1 MSPLSPSV
9 RIALTPGRVAVAAGR
24 DRREAAV
31 ATPGWA
37 GALAELSAL
46 LADARLRGR
55 ASVTLS
61 HHFAQVHLLPSPPV
75 ALKPVEQQ
83 GWIRDQLARQFG
95 EAGRDWRVAWQA
107 EPPGASFLAA
117 SVEPARLA
125 ELDGVLR
132 AASLKAAAV
141 QPWLVA
147 VWNRQRRRLGRGRAW
162 MALAEPGRLTLLGL
176 AGGHATCLRSAPA
189 QDDPGAALAGLLTRE
204 ALLAGEETPA
214 PLWIESAGV
223 RADWPAA
230 GAGRSVQVLPAGR
243 TALDPMLEA

>member
-1 MSPLSPSV
+1 MSLLSPSV
-9 RIALTPGRVAVAAGR
+9 RIALTPGRVAVAAGS
-24 DRREAAV
+24 DPREAAV

-55 ASVTLS
+55 SNVTLS
-61 HHFAQVHLLPSPPV
+61 HHFTQVHLLPSPPL
-75 ALKPVEQQ
+75 ALKPAEQRS
-83 GWIRDQLARQFG
+83 WIHDQLVRQFG
-95 EAGRDWRVAWQA
+95 EAARDWRVAWQA
-107 EPPGASFLAA
+107 EPPGRPFLVA

-141 QPWLVA
+141 QPWLVGA
-147 VWNRQRRRLGRGRAW
+147 WNRQRRRLGRGRAW
-162 MALAEPGRLTLLGL
+162 MTLAEPGRLTLLAL
-176 AGGHATCLRSAPA
+176 ADGRATCLRSAQA
-189 QDDPGAALAGLLTRE
+189 QDDPGAVLAGMLTRE

-223 RADWPAA
+223 RADWQAAA
-230 GAGRSVQVLPAGR
+230 GGRSVQVLPAGR
-243 TALDPMLEA
+243 TALAPLLET

>member
-9 RIALTPGRVAVAAGR
+9 RIALTPGRVAVVAGG

-37 GALAELSAL
+37 GALEALSGL
-46 LADARLRGR
+46 LAGGALSGR

-75 ALKPVEQQ
+75 ALKPVEMQ
-83 GWIRDQLARQFG
+83 GWIRDQMAHQFG

-147 VWNRQRRRLGRGRAW
+147 AWNRQRRRLGRGRAW

-176 AGGHATCLRSAPA
+176 AGGRATCLRSAPA
-189 QDDPGAALAGLLTRE
+189 QDDPGMALAGLLTRE

-223 RADWPAA
+223 RADWQAA
-230 GAGRSVQVLPAGR
+230 GTGRSVQVLPAGR
-243 TALDPMLEA
+243 TALDSMLET